1 MGRPLPPRGRAEQ
14 RQRKGGAWELP
25 GFVVPAPTPHPSPR
39 ITIISRGSDPR
50 SAPQSLST
58 CAETQQLCPHRG
70 SAPPPPF
77 SVAVGGCR
85 GLPGPPT
92 AVESLVQDGR
102 RSKRFA
108 RTGLGSLLLPGALP
122 SANPTFA
129 FRSAITFPAA
139 GGVYRRSVT
148 HTEHTKA
155 AGGASDKRQPGSA
168 ALRFIPRSVVDFCLR
183 LTGRSP
189 SPSHAWVGPNARQ

>member
-1 MGRPLPPRGRAEQ
+1 MGAAGVCSPRTNPPSLTPHHHHQPGERSPLCPAEPQHLCGNAAALPPYG
-14 RQRKGGAWELP
+14 LC
-25 GFVVPAPTPHPSPR
+25 TPS
-39 ITIISRGSDPR
+39 
-50 SAPQSLST
+50 
-58 CAETQQLCPHRG
+58 
-70 SAPPPPF
+70 PF